1 MEEGIFESIFIDV
14 YYGNETFTVGTIYRP
29 PKSTI
34 EANNKYFSF
43 LNRILNKLNAS
54 NNQCFIMGDQNYDL
68 SNDENPM
75 VDQFTDEMFSKCFYP
90 LINHPTHFTDTSATV
105 IDHIWTN
112 ITEKNISSGIL
123 VDKIADHLPVFQI
136 TELPFFIEPSP
147 LPSTNLNTK
156 NLKHFNRALSFIDV
170 SEIENISDIN
180 DAFSTLHRVITVG
193 LNSLPKSTNLPDN
206 NKPWYDD
213 DLRRQKIQKEKQYRK
228 YMRTRRERDKRLSD
242 SAKSIYFKNVHI
254 KRDKYYENKFFKL
267 RNNLKG
273 TWKVINSLLGKTR
286 KTQINAIEI
295 KKKVINDT
303 KKIANNFNT
312 YFSNVAHNIRKEIP
326 LTIGFKNYLP
336 RASSPSSF
344 FLAPTNIEE
353 ITRIISKLKPK
364 RSSGLDKIPTIVLKY
379 LPENILGT
387 LVKLFNRSL
396 EEGVFPQIYK
406 TAKVVPIYKKKGS
419 RKHIDQYRPVS
430 LINCMSKIIEKIVYK
445 RVSDFLDSNTF
456 FTNRQFGFRKHM
468 STSHAITLLVDSI
481 SKNMNRKNKTLGLF
495 LDLSRAFDLID
506 HEILLYKL
514 NHYGFRGISNAWF
527 RSYLSNRTQQVE
539 VDSLLS
545 DNVCGIRF
553 GTPQGSILAPLLFLI
568 FINDLPNCLEHSE
581 PLLFADDTNLLI
593 THKNCHDLIR
603 LGNLELANIQTYMNC
618 NKLLINTDKT
628 KAIIFHTPSTQIP
641 NNLGNLNLSG
651 EKIDIIKETKFLG
664 LKIHEKL
671 SWKTHML
678 DIKSTLRK
686 NTAICSKIKN
696 QLNPKAFVDLYH
708 TMIECHIRYGITSWC
723 FGNMTIKNS
732 LQRSCNRFLKM
743 ALKCPNHLLSEK

>member
-1 MEEGIFESIFIDV
+1 
-14 YYGNETFTVGTIYRP
+14 
-29 PKSTI
+29 
-34 EANNKYFSF
+34 
-43 LNRILNKLNAS
+43 
-54 NNQCFIMGDQNYDL
+54 
-68 SNDENPM
+68 
-75 VDQFTDEMFSKCFYP
+75 
-90 LINHPTHFTDTSATV
+90 
-105 IDHIWTN
+105 
-112 ITEKNISSGIL
+112 
-123 VDKIADHLPVFQI
+123 
-136 TELPFFIEPSP
+136 
-147 LPSTNLNTK
+147 
-156 NLKHFNRALSFIDV
+156 
-170 SEIENISDIN
+170 
-180 DAFSTLHRVITVG
+180 
-193 LNSLPKSTNLPDN
+193 
-206 NKPWYDD
+206 
-213 DLRRQKIQKEKQYRK
+213 
-228 YMRTRRERDKRLSD
+228 
-242 SAKSIYFKNVHI
+242 
-254 KRDKYYENKFFKL
+254 
-267 RNNLKG
+267 
-273 TWKVINSLLGKTR
+273 
-286 KTQINAIEI
+286 
-295 KKKVINDT
+295 
-303 KKIANNFNT
+303 
-312 YFSNVAHNIRKEIP
+312 
-326 LTIGFKNYLP
+326 
-336 RASSPSSF
+336 
-344 FLAPTNIEE
+344 
-353 ITRIISKLKPK
+353 
-364 RSSGLDKIPTIVLKY
+364 
-379 LPENILGT
+379 
-387 LVKLFNRSL
+387 
-396 EEGVFPQIYK
+396 
-406 TAKVVPIYKKKGS
+406 
-419 RKHIDQYRPVS
+419 
-430 LINCMSKIIEKIVYK
+430 MSKIIEKIVYK
-445 RVSDFLDSNTF
+445 RVSNFLDSNTF

-743 ALKCPNHLLSEK
+743 ALKCPDHLLSEKMKEYKILSIDQIFLLEIGLAMFKLYNNSFPTALTNLFTPTTTAMATRSRSRYTLSAPRIQLTKQSFNYKGPTIWNKIPDEIKYSNRSDSSFRTFKAFKTRLKSHILNMGITQSSFILNQIYYPNEYF